1 MKTLLNLIYALL
13 IFAAVLAVC
22 WLLAGCNGN
31 TVRIP
36 EKQPSVLGQ
45 KLDNKTAE
53 QLDNAAAAVAGATT
67 ATATNPDQNLHTE
80 AARQELEVAAANLPT
95 PSAEALAVANQ
106 RLTLALDAATANSQ
120 ELAALYHE
128 AKGQAVALTAE
139 IARLKADYEAE
150 QARLRA
156 NAEKQ
161 LRDALDAQASAAK
174 IEREKAKQW
183 QARMATY
190 IGLGLVAAGGFIIY
204 FGHRRIGGTAIL
216 LGVGFVGLGRVL
228 IILPDWVVFTV
239 FTVIV
244 VAIPFIMW
252 WTYRVGYWQKP
263 DVKKIGDY
271 EVNLS

>member
-13 IFAAVLAVC
+13 IFAAALAAC
-22 WLLAGCNGN
+22 WLLAGCNGE
-31 TVRIP
+31 TVRIA

-45 KLDNKTAE
+45 KLESKTAE

-128 AKGQAVALTAE
+128 AKGQAAALTAE

-150 QARLRA
+150 QLRLQA

-161 LRDALDAQASAAK
+161 LRDALDAQANAAK
-174 IEREKAKQW
+174 IEREKAKAW

-190 IGLGLVAAGGFIIY
+190 IGLGLIAAGGLIIY
-204 FGHRRIGGTAIL
+204 FGHRRIGGSAIL

-228 IILPDWVVFTV
+228 IILPDWVFL
-239 FTVIV
+239 
-244 VAIPFIMW
+244 AIAAVLAIGIPAAMW
-252 WTYRVGYWQKP
+252 WTYKVGYWQKP

-271 EVNLS
+271 EVTLN